1 MKLVEFLGKHGL
13 ERQVRLF
20 IRNGILTL
28 PEMEAVSD
36 ERLGAMD
43 LSSRELLILK
53 KALGRKIEE
62 PPPPPAP
69 EPKQPSKPK
78 PIPAPS
84 REKESRPP
92 VRIGNLKAFLVGLCG
107 LLMLGLVV
115 MAAFFI
121 YPKLHY
127 ESEKTFS
134 WPWEMKESQAPDPAA
149 VEKSGPPSHEE
160 KSPGFSGFI
169 HRYQDALQRQDP
181 SEIAAYFISAGPIE
195 YYKKTVTRDELLA
208 LLENDRLHDPVLIR
222 SVENLGVIDPSPSS
236 DPALTWNRFLL
247 RYETKK
253 GKFEKKIRVG
263 VMRNASGEF
272 MIFSE
277 SNDGDPLQT
286 DAPAAAGEGEGVRG
300 APYAPVAWKDPGFL
314 SPGRVQQLELVFHGC
329 KPTEQWN
336 FPQVAGLQILGQPRV
351 SQTFRQGRTD
361 LNLLFS
367 IRILNSGEVS
377 IPAFEIMTDQGV
389 VEVPSLTLNKPLP
402 VPEQNSTANKSMGRG
417 LPVKRKSR
425 DQQEVA
431 EMKDFYNPADVF
443 PEGKIGLR
451 LVGNFIVLRFSNGG
465 NYLSADESRGEKDA
479 MRRFVP
485 ENGNLPLGARYTFT
499 REQPLVISSVSL
511 LGQYGVLVPDGIQPD
526 RF

>member
-1 MKLVEFLGKHGL
+1 
-13 ERQVRLF
+13 
-20 IRNGILTL
+20 
-28 PEMEAVSD
+28 
-36 ERLGAMD
+36 MD
-43 LSSRELLILK
+43 IPPRELLILK

-69 EPKQPSKPK
+69 EPKQPLKPK
-78 PIPAPS
+78 PIPMPN
-84 REKESRPP
+84 REKESRPA
-92 VRIGNLKAFLVGLCG
+92 VRIGNLKALLLGLCG

-115 MAAFFI
+115 LAGFFI
-121 YPKLHY
+121 YPKIHY
-127 ESEKTFS
+127 ESEKAFS
-134 WPWEMKESQAPDPAA
+134 WPWEKEKNQAPDSVA
-149 VEKSGPPSHEE
+149 VEKSEPPLHEE
-160 KSPGFSGFI
+160 KTPSFSGFMY
-169 HRYQDALQRQDP
+169 RYQEALQAQDP
-181 SEIAAYFISAGPIE
+181 SEIASFFITAGPIE
-195 YYKKTVTRDELLA
+195 YYKKTVSLTELLA
-208 LLENDRLHDPVLIR
+208 LLESNRLSDPVLIR
-222 SVENLGVIDPSPSS
+222 SVDDLGVIEPSPSS
-236 DPALTWNRFLL
+236 DPVIIWNRFLL

-263 VMRNASGEF
+263 VMRNTSGEF

-286 DAPAAAGEGEGVRG
+286 DAPAAAREGEGARG

-314 SPGRVQQLELVFHGC
+314 SPERVQQLELVFHGC
-329 KPTEQWN
+329 KPTERWSL
-336 FPQVAGLQILGQPRV
+336 PPVAELQILGQPRM

-367 IRILNSGEVS
+367 VRILDSGEVK
-377 IPAFEIMTDQGV
+377 IPAFEVTTDQGV
-389 VEVPSLTLNKPLP
+389 VEVPGLTLNTPLP
-402 VPEQNSTANKSMGRG
+402 VPEEDSTAKKSMGRG
-417 LPVKRKSR
+417 LPVQRKSQDR
-425 DQQEVA
+425 QEVA
-431 EMKDFYNPADVF
+431 EMKDVYNPADVF

-465 NYLSADESRGEKDA
+465 NYLSADESRGEKNA

-511 LGQYGVLVPDGIQPD
+511 LGQYGVLLPEGVQAD